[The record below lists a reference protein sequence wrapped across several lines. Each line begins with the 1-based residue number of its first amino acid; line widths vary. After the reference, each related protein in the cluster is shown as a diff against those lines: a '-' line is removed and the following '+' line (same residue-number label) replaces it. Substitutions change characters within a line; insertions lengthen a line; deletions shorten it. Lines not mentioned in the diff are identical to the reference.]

1 MYYIINSILM
11 NNTDGITTIFWNDEV
26 DSVNSF
32 DSDESEYSD
41 NQMLDDIDNDFVYYD
56 TEEFFNN

>member
-1 MYYIINSILM
+1 M